1 MRFFELLNFQH
12 TMAWLFPTLIF
23 MVVFGVGLA
32 FAHLHGKDDE
42 ARKKRIIGQFADG
55 LADRD
60 APYPLMMMLII
71 AGVFIWGIL
80 YIVMHGVLGVK
91 I

>member
-12 TMAWLFPTLIF
+12 VMGYIFPTLIF

-32 FAHLHGKDDE
+32 FSHLHTKNAE
-42 ARKKRIIGQFADG
+42 QRKTEIVGRFADSIE
-55 LADRD
+55 DRN
-60 APYPLMMMLII
+60 APYPLVMMLII
-71 AGVFIWGIL
+71 AGAVIWGFFYIL
-80 YIVMHGVLGVK
+80 MHGLLEVK